1 MVRNL
6 VYVRIKEILKEENKT
21 KYWFVKQMEGG
32 YQAISHLMDNKTT
45 AIHFETLEK
54 VCKILNR
61 EPGDVIVLKRKGKVK
76 NE

>member
-1 MVRNL
+1 MRNL
-6 VYVRIKEILKEENKT
+6 VYVRIKEILKEEKKT
-21 KYWFVKQMEGG
+21 KYWFVKQGG

-45 AIHFETLEK
+45 AIHFHTLEK
-54 VCKILNR
+54 VCRILNR

>member
-1 MVRNL
+1 MRNL
-6 VYVRIKEILKEENKT
+6 VYVRIKEILKEEKKT

>member
-1 MVRNL
+1 
-6 VYVRIKEILKEENKT
+6 
-21 KYWFVKQMEGG
+21 MEGG

>member
-1 MVRNL
+1 MRNL
-6 VYVRIKEILKEENKT
+6 VYVRIKEILKEEKKT

-45 AIHFETLEK
+45 AIHFDTLEK
-54 VCKILNR
+54 VCRILNR

>member
-1 MVRNL
+1 MRNL